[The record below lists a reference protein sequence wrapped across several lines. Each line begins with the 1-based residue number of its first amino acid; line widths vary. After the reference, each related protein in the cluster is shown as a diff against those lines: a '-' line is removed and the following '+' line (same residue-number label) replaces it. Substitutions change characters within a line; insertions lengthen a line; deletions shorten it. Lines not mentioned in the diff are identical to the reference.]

1 MAGGASLSVLLI
13 LFTGLYCYTDKIA
26 CYNVSPGVA
35 FSQNATDAVYYG
47 LAGYSQFSHANER
60 LLGANQSLSIG
71 FRFCQTDGILLHATN
86 ALNSQYFSIGVSGFR
101 LLIEFNVGQGIG
113 EVPVS
118 NHSSYLVLLLHLYFL
133 RYLLSPLFYI
143 VLQYADTSAVS
154 RFKSLNVV

>member
-118 NHSSYLVLLLHLYFL
+118 NLPRISYFL
-133 RYLLSPLFYI
+133 IYFSSSSSLYCSSICRYFSSQQI
-143 VLQYADTSAVS
+143 
-154 RFKSLNVV
+154 